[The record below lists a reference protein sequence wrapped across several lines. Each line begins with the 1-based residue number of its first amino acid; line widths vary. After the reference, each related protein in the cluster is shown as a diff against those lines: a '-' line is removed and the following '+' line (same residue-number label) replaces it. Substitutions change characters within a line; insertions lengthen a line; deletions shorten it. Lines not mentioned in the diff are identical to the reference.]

1 MCVGGVPGDHHVV
14 PLVVVQRIVAVP
26 LQQARPVPKVKH
38 IMDETRR
45 AQCDSQREILIQ
57 GSTILPITLAH
68 PFTSSTAMKSF
79 PSPLLKKRKPSGD
92 VVLNW
97 KKRCMEV

>member
-1 MCVGGVPGDHHVV
+1 MCVGGVPRDNHIV
-14 PLVVVQRIVAVP
+14 PLVVIQRIVAVP

-38 IMDETRR
+38 IMDETEK
-45 AQCDSQREILIQ
+45 AQCDSQREILIE
-57 GSTILPITLAH
+57 SDLVASAH

-92 VVLNW
+92 VVLN
-97 KKRCMEV
+97 